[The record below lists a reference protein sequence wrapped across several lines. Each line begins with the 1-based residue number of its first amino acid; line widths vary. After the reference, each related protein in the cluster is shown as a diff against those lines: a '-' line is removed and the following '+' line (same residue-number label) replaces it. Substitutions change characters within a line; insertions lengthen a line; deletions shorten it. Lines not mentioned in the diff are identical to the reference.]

1 MKPRLKAQRP
11 QIPNKILE
19 FQKHYV
25 KYRSIYPVGAQDIMW
40 ILKFSPDIPMMQ
52 GAKDSGRCED
62 PHERSETGRKHRP
75 AGLERVALPRIKGT
89 GEFESA
95 PEGGGG
101 IVPQ

>member
-1 MKPRLKAQRP
+1 MKPRLKAHRAL
-11 QIPNKILE
+11 NTHKILE

-40 ILKFSPDIPMMQ
+40 ILIFSHDSPMMQ

-75 AGLERVALPRIKGT
+75 AGVKRVALLRIKGI

-95 PEGGGG
+95 PVGGGG
-101 IVPQ
+101 IVPH

>member
-1 MKPRLKAQRP
+1 MKPRQKAQRP
-11 QIPNKILE
+11 LIPNKILE

-40 ILKFSPDIPMMQ
+40 ILIFCHDSLTMQ
-52 GAKDSGRCED
+52 GDKDSGLCED
-62 PHERSETGRKHRP
+62 PHERSETGRKHSP
-75 AGLERVALPRIKGT
+75 AGLHSVAPPRIKGI

-95 PEGGGG
+95 PVGGGG

>member
-1 MKPRLKAQRP
+1 
-11 QIPNKILE
+11 
-19 FQKHYV
+19 
-25 KYRSIYPVGAQDIMW
+25 
-40 ILKFSPDIPMMQ
+40 MMQ
-52 GAKDSGRCED
+52 GDKDSGRCED